1 MFTVNLGDSAMFH
14 EHTSL
19 LSQQGE
25 HTSKAC
31 ATSTRHE
38 AYNSVHTPSEV
49 VSESGRQERG
59 QGGTASCTC
68 SMCTTKLN

>member
-38 AYNSVHTPSEV
+38 VYNSVHTPSEV
-49 VSESGRQERG
+49 VSRTEMQEGG
-59 QGGTASCTC
+59 QGGIASCTC
-68 SMCTTKLN
+68 SMCTN